1 MVTHAQCAEL
11 LLPLLQS
18 ARFADGCELLT
29 VLPAQARYQTC
40 YRPPTKKPQV
50 FRPGA
55 FSSVSGAP
63 GGIRTHDPCLRR
75 AVLYPAELRMLVRA
89 TSYPCRPWASMP
101 VFGRLWVGIG
111 CTEALRRAPVVYA
124 VERGRITLIRK
135 IRQMRRFRSFFR
147 TDYCPVPP
155 LILGFV

>member
-1 MVTHAQCAEL
+1 MQAPALRCVASLGLSLCWSRNLWSAIKL
-11 LLPLLQS
+11 LLYLHLLPYL
-18 ARFADGCELLT
+18 A
-29 VLPAQARYQTC
+29 
-40 YRPPTKKPQV
+40 PTKKPQA

-101 VFGRLWVGIG
+101 LFARPPVGIRAAG
-111 CTEALRRAPVVYA
+111 ALCRASRRNT
-124 VERGRITLIRK
+124 VELARNTLIRK
-135 IRQMRRFRSFFR
+135 MEQMRRFRSFFR
-147 TDYCPVPP
+147 TDYCPAPP